1 MKLGTFLTA
10 IAVVSMAGVFGM
22 PRLTEE
28 TVTATVTNT
37 MPKDGVYL
45 VFTDKGTFK
54 VEDTIAYF
62 NYASSDVWGS
72 ITKNSTYEF
81 TTTYWRIKPLS
92 IYENIVKVKEITPAP
107 ETDKCQKD

>member
-1 MKLGTFLTA
+1 
-10 IAVVSMAGVFGM
+10 MAGVFGM

-28 TVTATVTNT
+28 TVIATVTNT

-62 NYASSDVWGS
+62 NYRSSDVWGS
-72 ITKNSTYEF
+72 IAKNSTYEF
-81 TTTYWRIKPLS
+81 TTTYWRVPALS
-92 IYENIVKVKEITPAP
+92 MYENIVKVKEVKELTPTV
-107 ETDKCQKD
+107 EKDKCQKD